1 MVEVADKEGVKAHD
15 KLRER
20 VSGLTRELDELDIRL
35 RKTCKS
41 FQGAISVLAGMC
53 SPDLAPSANKALNS
67 LKKASNQRT
76 VQPAQLDKAVA
87 EFKAA
92 FLSSTGRTEKS
103 DPEAPPQ
110 EVPGE
115 ESPARGA
122 AGRHVAL
129 ALLEGLRLGDADFD
143 AMLERQ
149 IVSISG
155 YISKGQ
161 VRPAMGAVVDLM
173 GLYRDAQEKRRLG
186 VENALREVLEEV
198 LSTESELT
206 DAFQS
211 AQTKLVEAG
220 RQYDDS
226 LTHSAGQ
233 LAKKMSNAGGFD
245 DLKSSVLDHIRSLR
259 EGIRS
264 RRANEESL
272 LSQTQKELNQVR
284 EVLENTKEQMQQV
297 EKMSERW
304 SREALTD
311 PMTKVLNK
319 RAFSAHLQEAIESLP
334 QSPLSLIVF
343 DIDYF
348 KNINDT
354 FGHQAGDRALKAI
367 AEQAATVLRQN
378 DTLFRYAGDEFVI
391 VLLQTRLK
399 DAAAVAER
407 VRRSAESIRFTWRG
421 EKEKSVS
428 LSLGVSQAQ
437 KDDNADSL
445 FQRADEALLE
455 AKQAGRNRVQTK

>member
-1 MVEVADKEGVKAHD
+1 
-15 KLRER
+15 
-20 VSGLTRELDELDIRL
+20 
-35 RKTCKS
+35 
-41 FQGAISVLAGMC
+41 
-53 SPDLAPSANKALNS
+53 
-67 LKKASNQRT
+67 
-76 VQPAQLDKAVA
+76 
-87 EFKAA
+87 
-92 FLSSTGRTEKS
+92 
-103 DPEAPPQ
+103 
-110 EVPGE
+110 
-115 ESPARGA
+115 
-122 AGRHVAL
+122 
-129 ALLEGLRLGDADFD
+129 
-143 AMLERQ
+143 
-149 IVSISG
+149 
-155 YISKGQ
+155 
-161 VRPAMGAVVDLM
+161 MGAVVDLM

-272 LSQTQKELNQVR
+272 LSQTQKELDQVR
-284 EVLENTKEQMQQV
+284 EVLENTQEQMQQV

-304 SREALTD
+304 SKEALTD

-319 RAFSAHLQEAIESLP
+319 RAFSTHLQEAIQSLP
-334 QSPLSLIVF
+334 QNPLCLIVF

-348 KNINDT
+348 KNINDS

-391 VLLQTRLK
+391 VLLQTKLK

-407 VRRSAESIRFTWRG
+407 VRQSAESIRFTWRG

-437 KDDNADSL
+437 KDDTADSL